1 LIEVDQVEK
10 LQQNDLLKT
19 EFMELPLGS
28 IEPEGWLKDQLLIQA
43 NGFTGKLG
51 DHWDDVGPNSG
62 WLGGTGESWERGPY
76 YLDGLLPLAYLLK
89 DENLINKVQPWIEWT
104 LGSQNSEGQFGPSTN
119 DDWWSRMVMLKVL
132 MQYEEVTKDNRVIP
146 FMLKYFRYQKE
157 HIDERPLAQWA
168 QARGSE
174 NMLCLQWLYK
184 RTGEAW
190 LLELSEVIRKQ
201 SIDWTEIYSDFPFWR
216 YQTRFDHRVHVVNVA
231 MGLKYPALSYLQT
244 KNDKDKTA
252 SLKGIKSLMNYHG
265 QVHGMFSGDEWLAGT
280 HPSQGVELC
289 AVVEYMYTLENLTR
303 IFGDGEFAD
312 ILEKV
317 AFNALPATI
326 TADWHG
332 HQYDQQVNQVLCTQ
346 ARRNWTLN
354 GDESNMFGLEPNFG
368 CCTANMHQGWPKLA
382 ARLWMS
388 TPDQGLAAVS
398 YAPCKVNGVVGN
410 GENVVLHVDSTYPF
424 NENISIQMQTNR
436 PVGFPLKLR
445 IPKWCKEPNLSI
457 NGEAVAI
464 DQIKNG
470 YFTLE
475 REWVNGDLIALE
487 LPMEMEYERRADNAV
502 GIHRG
507 PLVYALKV
515 QEKWRKR
522 SGNNVFPNL
531 EVVPESEWNY
541 AIKLNRENVE
551 QSFVVKKGPITT
563 KQPYSPDGAPIKLI
577 AKGKKVPEW
586 KLEMNSAGTL
596 PISPVLSKEVEEE
609 IELIPYGSARLRIA
623 EFPVLKEE

>member
-1 LIEVDQVEK
+1 LEQLK
-10 LQQNDLLKT
+10 KWQRQDLLKT
-19 EFMELPLGS
+19 AFSELPLGS
-28 IEPEGWLKDQLLIQA
+28 IEPEGWLKDQLKIQA

-51 DHWDDVGPNSG
+51 NYWDDVGPNSG
-62 WLGGTGESWERGPY
+62 WLGGSGESWERGPY

-89 DENLINKVQPWIEWT
+89 DETLIAKVQPWIEWS
-104 LGSQNSEGQFGPSTN
+104 LASQREDGQFGPSTN

-132 MQYEEVTKDNRVIP
+132 MQYQEVTNDNRVIP
-146 FMLKYFRYQKE
+146 FMLKYFQYQRE
-157 HIDERPLAQWA
+157 HIEERPLTQWA
-168 QARGSE
+168 EARGSE
-174 NMLCLQWLYK
+174 NMLCLQWLYE
-184 RTGEAW
+184 RTGEEW
-190 LLELSEVIRKQ
+190 LIELSEVIRGQ
-201 SIDWTEIYSDFPFWR
+201 SINWTEIFTHFPFWR

-231 MGLKYPALSYLQT
+231 MGIKFPAISYLQT
-244 KNDKDKTA
+244 KREEDQRA
-252 SLKGIKSLMNYHG
+252 ALKGIQSLMNYHG

-289 AVVEYMYTLENLTR
+289 AVVEYMFTLEHLTR
-303 IFGDGEFAD
+303 IFGDGEYAD

-317 AFNALPATI
+317 AYNALPATI

-388 TPDQGLAAVS
+388 TSDDGLAAVS
-398 YAPCKVNGVVGN
+398 YAPCKVNGTVGKN
-410 GENVVLHVDSTYPF
+410 RDKVTLHVDSTYPF
-424 NENISIQMQTNR
+424 HETISIQVQTNGK
-436 PVGFPLKLR
+436 VTFPLKLR

-457 NGEAVAI
+457 NGEQVDI
-464 DQIKNG
+464 GEVEKG
-470 YFTLE
+470 YYTVT
-475 REWVNGDLIALE
+475 REWTNGDQLVLE
-487 LPMEMEYERRADNAV
+487 LPMEIEMERRADNAV

-515 QEKWRKR
+515 KEKWRKR

-531 EVVPESEWNY
+531 EVVPESAWNY
-541 AIKLNRENVE
+541 ALKLDKESVP
-551 QSFVVKKGPITT
+551 QSFIIKKSALTS
-563 KQPYSPDGAPIKLI
+563 KQPFSPDGAPIKLI
-577 AKGKKVPEW
+577 ARGKKVPEW

-596 PISPVLSKEVEEE
+596 PISPVSSTEVEEE
-609 IELIPYGSARLRIA
+609 LELLPYGSARLRIA
-623 EFPVLKEE
+623 EFPVLK